1 MIGKE
6 IFTNC
11 EKFGDIPPKQIEE
24 NQRQSQ
30 IIDGKRLPSWSLSLV
45 TKISLIIFTTANIC
59 DSPNLA
65 HYLTVSF
72 Q

>member
-1 MIGKE
+1 MIGRE

-11 EKFGDIPPKQIEE
+11 EKFGDIPPKQIEG

-45 TKISLIIFTTANIC
+45 TKINLIIFTTANIC
-59 DSPNLA
+59 DSPNLV
-65 HYLTVSF
+65 HCLTVSF

>member
-1 MIGKE
+1 MIGRE

-30 IIDGKRLPSWSLSLV
+30 IIDGKRLPSWSLSLI
-45 TKISLIIFTTANIC
+45 TKIILVIFTTVN
-59 DSPNLA
+59 DSPNPA
-65 HYLTVSF
+65 HCLTVSF